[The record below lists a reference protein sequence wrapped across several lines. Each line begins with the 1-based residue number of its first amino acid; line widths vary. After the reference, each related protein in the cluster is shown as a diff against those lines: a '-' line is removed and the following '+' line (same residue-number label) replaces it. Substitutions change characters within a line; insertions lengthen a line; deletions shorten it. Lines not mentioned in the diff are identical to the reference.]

1 MIVYYGTSPLGD
13 NGAVGWDLSQDT
25 EVSPTGQRLSKTKT
39 VTLNGGFQV
48 PSNLGYT
55 TQQCQDW
62 IAARTLELETILA
75 RFNQSVWLAKEDG
88 TTSAQFLTPVG
99 SSTGVQLV
107 SGPNYSNERG
117 AVHGTFVLW
126 TATFRATYPISQ
138 EFNPNEGTPY
148 VTFRET
154 VSRSGGRPRFVAME
168 ALNADPQIQ
177 MTSLRI
183 PTTITQSGQATG
195 YRGYPPFPN
204 MLYPQAP
211 AVEVDTGR
219 TGPEQKGL
227 ELVNF
232 GISWTYKFTFSTPPA
247 DVLPNY
253 ARSPLV

>member
-1 MIVYYGTSPLGD
+1 MQVFYGTSALG
-13 NGAVGWDLSQDT
+13 NTGAVGWALSRQT
-25 EVSPTGQRLSKTKT
+25 EISPTGQWLSYTKS
-39 VTLNGGFQV
+39 VALNGIIYCDTG
-48 PSNLGYT
+48 LT
-55 TQQCQDW
+55 TQQAQDQ
-62 IAARTLELETILA
+62 IAVRTAALETTLA
-75 RFNQSVWLAKEDG
+75 RFNQTLWLAKDDG
-88 TTSAQFLTPVG
+88 SVSAQFLTPVG

-107 SGPNYSNERG
+107 SGPDYPNEPG
-117 AVHGTFVLW
+117 AVHGTYVKW
-126 TATFRATYPISQ
+126 TATLQAKYPISQ

-195 YRGYPPFPN
+195 YRGYPPFPP

-227 ELVNF
+227 ELVNY

>member
-1 MIVYYGTSPLGD
+1 MQVFYGTSALG
-13 NGAVGWDLSQDT
+13 NTGAVGWALDVQN
-25 EVSPTGQRLSKTKT
+25 EISPTGQWLSQTKT
-39 VTLNGGFQV
+39 V
-48 PSNLGYT
+48 NLTGTILCDTGLT
-55 TQQCQDW
+55 TQQAQDQ
-62 IAARTLELETILA
+62 IAVRTAALQTALA
-75 RFNQSVWLAKEDG
+75 RFNQTLWLAKDDG
-88 TTSAQFLTPVG
+88 AISAQFLSPVG
-99 SSTGVQLV
+99 SSTGVQVV
-107 SGPNYSNERG
+107 SGPTFSNEPG
-117 AVHGTFVLW
+117 AVH
-126 TATFRATYPISQ
+126 ATYAKWSATLQAKYPVSQ

-148 VTFRET
+148 VTFRES
-154 VSRSGGRPRFVAME
+154 VQRSGGRPRFVAME

-195 YRGYPPFPN
+195 YRGYPPFPP